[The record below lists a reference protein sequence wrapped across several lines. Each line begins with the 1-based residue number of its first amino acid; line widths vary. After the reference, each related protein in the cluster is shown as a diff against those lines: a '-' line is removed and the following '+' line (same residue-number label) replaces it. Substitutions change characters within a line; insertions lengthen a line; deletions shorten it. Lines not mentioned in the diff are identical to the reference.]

1 MSPIDSLEQLNLAE
15 ILQQVEALGKTGLLC
30 VQRGEQR
37 VELYFRKGQLMCIG
51 PVQTNVTLGERL
63 LRDGIISQEA
73 LQEVMSAIELCHP
86 SETRMALTLID
97 LGHVNHESLRDW
109 AATQASKVIRVLLT
123 WSTSKMYFEEN
134 VQPAD
139 ERLLI
144 SLPITSLL
152 PPSSLPVAVPQPIGA
167 AAISTPEQA
176 LSSGSAQDS
185 AHIAHAPI
193 LFEAAQFFSGADI
206 ASMVPSTS
214 SWSNAPVSDLGK
226 NTEMLTP
233 SLGSLT
239 PPQRVAAPVAQ
250 RRMNTSSMQ
259 GQMVLVPTDLSGQRE
274 QNPHVSLTPEQWR
287 IFARADGQTTLQTM
301 CQTMGMSRDQVCQLV
316 AELLTLGLVTI
327 IQPASGPLNE
337 LSPIS
342 RDYINAG
349 LSNGYVAPGHAAAL
363 AQPWAAAIMP
373 MAENLQQFSLPAPI
387 ETQSQWGNGGN
398 GATFH
403 IGNGWVLAPSSS
415 QPLQASGP
423 LQVNNQVYAQ
433 MGGSR

>member
-1 MSPIDSLEQLNLAE
+1 MSPTGSLEQVNLAE
-15 ILQQVEALGKTGLLC
+15 ILRQVEALEKTGLLR

-37 VELYFRKGQLMCIG
+37 VELYFCKGQLMCIG
-51 PVQTNVTLGERL
+51 PVQANITLGERL

-97 LGHVNHESLRDW
+97 LGHVNHESLRNW

-144 SLPITSLL
+144 SLPVTSLL
-152 PPSSLPVAVPQPIGA
+152 PSSLPVAIPQPVGA

-185 AHIAHAPI
+185 AHIAHAPT
-193 LFEAAQFFSGADI
+193 LFEAAQFFSEADG

-226 NTEMLTP
+226 NTEMVTP
-233 SLGSLT
+233 ALGSLT

-259 GQMVLVPTDLSGQRE
+259 AQMVLVPTDLSGQRE

-287 IFARADGQTTLQTM
+287 VFARADGQTTLQVM

-349 LSNGYVAPGHAAAL
+349 LSNGYVAPGYAAAL

-373 MAENLQQFSLPAPI
+373 MAENLQQFSLPAPV

-433 MGGSR
+433 MGGLR